1 MPPTPT
7 LRSLLA
13 RRRNATV
20 EEVRETLHRFR
31 SLVEQNDRVLE
42 LIADAGEKLGGEYVF
57 DSKYLQDLAGALRD
71 AAHSVVTTLN
81 AISNDR
87 YPELLD
93 ALAAIDESVKA
104 ALECRLAVPDSPYVL
119 PLSEVGLP
127 NLEAVGAKMARL
139 GEVRSRLGCSVPEG
153 FVVTTHACRDFLRSA
168 GLLEAVEILG
178 RRFAEGRD
186 GLEVETARI
195 HQGILEASIPRKLAR
210 AIRRAVAR
218 LVKPGEKDLL
228 LAIRSSGVEEDG
240 ELSFAGQYESVLG
253 VSVDDVCS
261 AWQRVVASMYTPGV
275 LDYLRQYHAPP
286 GCGFMAVGVLRM
298 VPVRASGVVYSLD
311 PNAPENDVLV
321 VSAAL
326 GLGKLVVEGGAPVD
340 RLEISRDPGHEVVSR
355 RLARK
360 EHMFVAVPGRGAVV
374 ETVPESERLEP
385 AVAPWELAELAD
397 TACRIEQYMKSAQDI
412 EWAIDHAGRLYIL
425 QARPLRVTAP
435 MKPPERNLSEVVGR
449 YPVLMREKGEVACRG
464 IGAGPVRIVADPEEL
479 PQRLAPGAVIVARAA
494 TPRLGGLLAGASAV
508 ITDLGNATGHFATV
522 ARELRVPTVVGAESA
537 TQTLVEGMEVT
548 VDAEDNVVYGGRV
561 EALLRYQL
569 FERSSFADAA
579 EFRILRRMLRRIAPL
594 GLRDPTSPAFAA
606 NRCATYHD
614 IIRFAHE
621 KAIAELTEIGWV
633 STPSGVPW
641 VRRLDLP
648 IPLDLVLI
656 DLGGGFRV
664 EAGTTTVTVADLTS
678 RPLLPVIEEL
688 TLGGAWETAP
698 ADMDLEGF
706 MSSATRSMPLTG
718 GLTGRP
724 EQNLAI
730 VSKEYLH
737 LSLRLGYHFNIVDTH
752 LGDTPADNYI
762 YFRFVGG
769 VTEITRRS
777 RRAMLLKRIL
787 ESHGFVAEGR
797 GDLVV
802 GRVKSLDADAMVHR
816 LRMVGRLIGF
826 TRQLDIHLRS
836 DHLVDEYVA
845 RFLNGEAASPK
856 V

>member
-7 LRSLLA
+7 LRSFLA

-57 DSKYLQDLAGALRD
+57 DSKYLHDLAGGLRD

-104 ALECRLAVPDSPYVL
+104 ALECRLAVPDSPYVV
-119 PLSEVGLP
+119 PLSDVGLS

-186 GLEVETARI
+186 GLEVEAARI
-195 HQGILEASIPRKLAR
+195 HQGILDAPIPRKLAR

-218 LVKPGEKDLL
+218 LAKPGEKDLL
-228 LAIRSSGVEEDG
+228 LAVRSSGVEEDG
-240 ELSFAGQYESVLG
+240 ELSFAGQYDSMLG
-253 VSVDDVCS
+253 VSVDEVCT
-261 AWQRVVASMYTPGV
+261 AWRKVVASMYAPGV
-275 LDYLRQYHAPP
+275 LDYLKQHHVPP

-311 PNAPENDVLV
+311 PNEPENDVLV

-340 RLEISRDPGHEVVSR
+340 RLEVSREPGHEVVSR
-355 RLARK
+355 HLARK
-360 EHMFVAVPGRGAVV
+360 EHMFVAVAGRGAVV
-374 ETVPESERLEP
+374 ESVPEAERLEP

-397 TACRIEQYMKSAQDI
+397 TTCRIEQYMKSAQDI

-435 MKPPERNLSEVVGR
+435 SKPPERNVSEVVGR
-449 YPVLMREKGEVACRG
+449 YPVLMGGKGEVACRG

-479 PQRLAPGAVIVARAA
+479 PQRLPPGAVIVARAA

-522 ARELRVPTVVGAESA
+522 ARELRVPTIVGAESA
-537 TQTLVEGMEVT
+537 TQTLLEGMEVT
-548 VDAEDNVVYGGRV
+548 VDAEDNVVYAGRV
-561 EALLRYQL
+561 EPLLRYQL

-594 GLRDPTSPAFAA
+594 GLRDPTSPAFSA

-664 EAGTTTVTVADLTS
+664 EAGTTAVSMADLTS
-678 RPLLPVIEEL
+678 RPLLPVVEEL
-688 TLGGAWETAP
+688 TGGGAWETAP

-718 GLTGRP
+718 GLTGKP

-730 VSKEYLH
+730 VSQEYLH

-787 ESHGFVAEGR
+787 EGHGFVAEGR

-802 GRVKSLDADAMVHR
+802 GRIKSLDADAMVHR

-836 DHLVDEYVA
+836 DHLVDEYVG
-845 RFLNGEAASPK
+845 RFLNGEAASPRT
-856 V
+856 

>member
-1 MPPTPT
+1 VATAPV
-7 LRSLLA
+7 LRALLT
-13 RRRNATV
+13 RKRNATV

-57 DSKYLQDLAGALRD
+57 DSKYLYDLAEGLRG

-93 ALAAIDESVKA
+93 ALAAIDESVQA
-104 ALECRLAVPDSPYVL
+104 ALECRLVVPEGPYVL
-119 PLSEVGLP
+119 PLAEVGLP

-139 GEVRSRLGCSVPEG
+139 GEVKSRLGCTVPEA

-168 GLLEAVEILG
+168 GLLEAAEILR
-178 RRFAEGRD
+178 RRFAEGRED
-186 GLEVETARI
+186 IEDECARI
-195 HQGILEASIPRKLAR
+195 RQEILEAPVPRKIAR
-210 AIRRAVAR
+210 AIRRGVAR
-218 LVKPGEKDLL
+218 LAKPGEKDLL
-228 LAIRSSGVEEDG
+228 LAVRSSGIEEDG
-240 ELSFAGQYESVLG
+240 EMSFAGQYESVLG
-253 VSVDDVCS
+253 VPVDGVCA
-261 AWQRVVASMYTPGV
+261 AWRRVVASLYAPEV
-275 LDYLRQYHAPP
+275 LRYLRRYEVPP
-286 GCGFMAVGVLRM
+286 GCGFMAVGVMRM
-298 VPVRASGVVYSLD
+298 VPVRASGVIYTLD
-311 PNAPENDVLV
+311 PSAPENNVLV
-321 VSAAL
+321 VSAAR

-340 RLEISRDPGHEVVSR
+340 RLEISREPGHEVVSAH
-355 RLARK
+355 LARK
-360 EHMFVAVPGRGAVV
+360 ELMYVAVPGRGAVV
-374 ETVPESERLEP
+374 EAVPEAERLEP
-385 AVAPWELAELAD
+385 AVAPWELVQLAE

-412 EWAIDHAGRLYIL
+412 EWAIDHTGQLHIL
-425 QARPLRVTAP
+425 QARPLRVTAAT
-435 MKPPERNLSEVVGR
+435 KPPERDLTDVVGR
-449 YPVLMREKGEVACRG
+449 YPVLIKGRGEVACRG
-464 IGAGPVRIVADPEEL
+464 IGSGPVRIVADPEEL
-479 PQRLAPGAVIVARAA
+479 PARIPPGSVIVARAA

-522 ARELRVPTVVGAESA
+522 ARELRVPAIVGTESA
-537 TQTLVEGMEVT
+537 TQTLVEGEEVT
-548 VDAEDNVVYGGRV
+548 LDAEDNVVYGGRV

-594 GLRDPTSPAFAA
+594 GLRDPTSPTFSAK
-606 NRCATYHD
+606 RCTTYHD
-614 IIRFAHE
+614 VIRFAHE

-648 IPLDLVLI
+648 IPLDLILI

-664 EAGTTTVTVADLTS
+664 DAGTATVGAKDLTS
-678 RPLLPVIEEL
+678 RPLLPVLAEL
-688 TLGGAWETAP
+688 TVGGAWETAP

-752 LGDTPADNYI
+752 LGDTPSDNYI

-802 GRVKSLDADAMVHR
+802 GRIKSLDADAMVHR

-836 DHLVDEYVA
+836 DHLVDEYVE